1 MTASMQTKVSIA
13 AIQNTALPTS
23 IGVGLED
30 GELEDIENV
39 EQYDYD
45 ERYAQQP

>member
-1 MTASMQTKVSIA
+1 MTALMQTKVSIA
-13 AIQNTALPTS
+13 AIQNTACRHPSAL
-23 IGVGLED
+23 GLED

>member
-1 MTASMQTKVSIA
+1 MFERREVRIGA
-13 AIQNTALPTS
+13 PTS
-23 IGVGLED
+23 IGVGVED